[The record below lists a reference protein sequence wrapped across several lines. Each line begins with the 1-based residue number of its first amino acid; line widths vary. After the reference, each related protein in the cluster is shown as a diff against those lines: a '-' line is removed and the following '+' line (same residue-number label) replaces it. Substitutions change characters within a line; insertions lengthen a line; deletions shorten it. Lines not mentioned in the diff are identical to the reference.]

1 MTTTFTYGGIP
12 HSFGFSRAHLHT
24 IAWSIEEYIAYQ
36 EQWIDDDLPSVVE
49 SAMKQIENAQFTL
62 DMVNDY
68 IVRLIKKEEEE

>member
-12 HSFGFSRAHLHT
+12 HSFGFNRTHLHT
-24 IAWSIEEYIAYQ
+24 IAWSIEEYISYQ
-36 EQWIDDDLPSVVE
+36 EQWIDDDDAYIVK
-49 SAMKQIENAQFTL
+49 SAMQQIEKAQFTL

>member
-12 HSFGFSRAHLHT
+12 HSFGFNRTHLHI
-24 IAWSIEEYIAYQ
+24 IAWSIEEYISFQ
-36 EQWIDDDLPSVVE
+36 EQWIDDDRPSVVK
-49 SAMKQIENAQFTL
+49 SAMQEIEKAQFTL

>member
-12 HSFGFSRAHLHT
+12 HSFGFNRTHLHT
-24 IAWSIEEYIAYQ
+24 IAWSIEEYISYQ
-36 EQWIDDDLPSVVE
+36 EQWIDDDDAYIVKN
-49 SAMKQIENAQFTL
+49 AMQEIEKAQFTL

>member
-12 HSFGFSRAHLHT
+12 HSFGFNRTHLHT
-24 IAWSIEEYIAYQ
+24 IAWSIEEYISYQ
-36 EQWIDDDLPSVVE
+36 EQWIDDDDAYIVK
-49 SAMKQIENAQFTL
+49 SAMQEIEKAQFTL